1 MKKKIETTL
10 GRLLKLI
17 DIKAALVPSLSQGKK
32 LKNRYIQEY
41 TTETTFEP
49 KI

>member
-1 MKKKIETTL
+1 MDSNKQGDHFNRE
-10 GRLLKLI
+10 LLNV
-17 DIKAALVPSLSQGKK
+17 DVDEGDNARGKK